1 MADENTVDTVTTP
14 PAQQT
19 TPPAPP
25 TPQGKVWTDEYVQGL
40 REEAKTNRLAKKNLE
55 TKVKSLI
62 GLKDDEEIDD
72 AKINTYQAN
81 LTKAQSEAIAKANA
95 RLLTAEIKQLEGYD
109 SKLIERLLDK
119 SKVTITEDGE
129 VTGLKEA
136 VEALEVEFPLIKK
149 SGVPNNP
156 ANPPSSTV
164 TEIEQAESDY
174 AKAVK
179 AGDTVTAIMLKN
191 KIFSMKK

>member
-1 MADENTVDTVTTP
+1 MADENAVDTVTTP
-14 PAQQT
+14 APTTPIQPAPAQ
-19 TPPAPP
+19 
-25 TPQGKVWTDEYVQGL
+25 GKTFSEDYVASL
-40 REEAKTNRLAKKNLE
+40 REEAKTNRIAKKNLE
-55 TKVKSLI
+55 ARVKALI

-72 AKINTYQAN
+72 AKINAYQAN
-81 LTKAQSEAIAKANA
+81 LTKAQSEATAKANA

-129 VTGLKEA
+129 VAGLKEA

-149 SGVPNNP
+149 SGVPNSP
-156 ANPPSSTV
+156 ANPPASTV

-179 AGDTVTAIMLKN
+179 SGDTVTAIMLKN